1 MLRDPD
7 DAARIAAVQAL
18 GTRCG
23 ERTHAYLRLTFAQSD
38 ARVRA
43 PIATALQACGVD
55 LAQTLHR
62 EEAER
67 RRKAVD
73 ALTSPFAAVRARG
86 ARELGVLGRD
96 EDRARLSALLDDRD
110 GVVVAAAAR
119 ALGESGAQ
127 EAAARLGALLGE
139 VRAVRALEVPG
150 QGRTAAEFAAD
161 PDPVVSAA
169 ARGDPPPTPGTS
181 TSKPAPEAR
190 LSLWSDDG
198 AVRARACKDPD
209 PSLAATRALLANADP
224 ERRVRNAC
232 ASTNETAHR
241 K

>member
-1 MLRDPD
+1 MGL
-7 DAARIAAVQAL
+7 
-18 GTRCG
+18 
-23 ERTHAYLRLTFAQSD
+23 LT
-38 ARVRA
+38 
-43 PIATALQACGVD
+43 
-55 LAQTLHR
+55 
-62 EEAER
+62 E
-67 RRKAVD
+67 
-73 ALTSPFAAVRARG
+73 
-86 ARELGVLGRD
+86 
-96 EDRARLSALLDDRD
+96 RD
-110 GVVVAAAAR
+110 GAGVSKA
-119 ALGESGAQ
+119 S
-127 EAAARLGALLGE
+127 AAARLDALLHGAPE
-139 VRAVRALEVPG
+139 SDRRDFVVEALRAARALEVPG

-169 ARGDPPPTPGTS
+169 ARGDPPPTPSTS

-198 AVRARACKDPD
+198 AVRARACKGPD